1 MRKKIVGL
9 VMGVWLVIS
18 PAQAFV
24 DFPNLIQNTITAI
37 QEVYSYSKEVS
48 DWIKTA
54 NYYLDNLDNLGNQLL
69 AQTGIKDSL
78 GLFDEISKMYSEYSN
93 LYKSMDEFK
102 EGILKDPKG
111 FIEEKLKNNYK
122 KYQLFDRCQNL
133 KGDELNICLRET
145 INYAFAYDELDT
157 SRNRINELNN
167 KVKALEDKKK
177 TGKTEDIKE
186 AQDRANQLTQIQLE
200 YQQLQLKL
208 LQDLQRLQIE
218 QKELEDKKQQMMAQ
232 NLNTTTQSSKWLIP
246 PQYQQYK

>member
-1 MRKKIVGL
+1 MA
-9 VMGVWLVIS
+9 MWLAVN

-24 DFPNLIQNTITAI
+24 DVPNLIQNTITAI
-37 QEVYSYSKEVS
+37 QEVYSYSKEVQ
-48 DWIKTA
+48 DWVKTA

-78 GLFDEISKMYSEYSN
+78 GLFDEISKMYSDFSN
-93 LYKSMDEFK
+93 LYKDMDEFK

-145 INYAFAYDELDT
+145 INYAFAYDELDKST
-157 SRNRINELNN
+157 KRIGELKNLA
-167 KVKALEDKKK
+167 KELEGKKK
-177 TGKTEDIKE
+177 TGETEDIKE

-218 QKELEDKKQQMMAQ
+218 QKELEDKKQQMLAK
-232 NLNTTTQSSKWLIP
+232 NLNTTKKSSGWLIP
-246 PQYQQYK
+246 PKYQQYKEKEPF